1 MFCFVITV
9 SPAAYSNKKPMPGTQ
24 PDSRK
29 QKEDKPMGWLWFLLG
44 LWIGGGLGVLTQ
56 ALLQARRVRQWQQRL
71 QQLEQ
76 QKR

>member
-1 MFCFVITV
+1 
-9 SPAAYSNKKPMPGTQ
+9 
-24 PDSRK
+24 
-29 QKEDKPMGWLWFLLG
+29 MGWLWFLLG
-44 LWIGGGLGVLTQ
+44 LWIGGRLGVLTQ